1 MTIFINNAGCSDS
14 VCVIF
19 CKYLFYLYICIISPD
34 DGAKK
39 MQMLKKIFALYRDGF
54 REMRVGRIL
63 WIIILVKLF
72 IMFAVLKLFFFRDP
86 MAGMNDEERA
96 MTVMEK
102 LTGNQTLN
110 K

>member
-1 MTIFINNAGCSDS
+1 MYH
-14 VCVIF
+14 
-19 CKYLFYLYICIISPD
+19 KHD

-39 MQMLKKIFALYRDGF
+39 MQMLKKIFAFYRDGF